1 MRRVG
6 EAQCSQ
12 CPGNKIVNAE
22 QSGCEPCPVGKVPS
36 VDQTKCICQLGTI
49 SNGTDHPDAICL
61 VCLGP
66 GNASDPDAPCL
77 LEYEYEPVFT
87 KAEMVLLVCVGAVVG
102 LVIGF
107 IASWLCFSVKTKKSS
122 EGGTKDNQP

>member
-6 EAQCSQ
+6 EAQCSL
-12 CPGNKIVNAE
+12 CPADKIANAE
-22 QSGCEPCPVGKVPS
+22 QSGCEPCPAWKIPS
-36 VDQTKCICQLGTI
+36 ADQTECVCPRGMT
-49 SNGTDHPDAICL
+49 NGTDHPDAPCL

-66 GNASDPDAPCL
+66 HDASDPDAPCL

-87 KAEMVLLVCVGAVVG
+87 KAEVVLLVCVGAVIG
-102 LVIGF
+102 LVVGV
-107 IASWLCFSVKTKKSS
+107 IASWLCFSAKTKQRSS